1 MVRRTRAV
9 SRRDFLKLGGAGLA
23 GAALLGAAGC
33 GQGQQGG
40 GQVVKFFTGTAE
52 TTADERELIEIQVER
67 FQRQNP
73 KYTLEREAID
83 NDSLRQVIK
92 TRLQSDEPP
101 DVFSYDTGPGFGG
114 VLADAGLLLPLED
127 AYKKNGWDIYEWAK
141 QRATYDGKV
150 YGVPVQVEEIVVY
163 YNKDLV
169 TEEPQ
174 TVDELRQIADELKGR
189 GKIPFAFGDQE
200 QWPAGHIFSIGVS
213 NVLGRDGLDN
223 ILYGDGRWDTSEVV
237 GVVDLLFRNF
247 VESGYYPDG
256 VNALTYDDINALFF
270 SGQAAMNATG
280 TWLVSTIVDSVQDFE
295 VGFFPFPAIDGSD
308 ISPPAGVGGGLF
320 VANNAKNPDGG
331 IKFIDY
337 LLQDDT
343 ERLAMEKFNTIP
355 AHPVDTQGLDVP
367 ELFKGV
373 LDDLSKSTEA
383 GAFGYNIDVLTPQ
396 NFNEVM
402 FTGFQ
407 EVLNGSRSAAEQV
420 QALQAAWDEAKKK
433 GDVQTQG

>member
-9 SRRDFLKLGGAGLA
+9 SRRDFLKLGGVGLA
-23 GAALLGAAGC
+23 GAALLGAVGC
-33 GQGQQGG
+33 GQSQGG

-52 TTADERELIEIQVER
+52 TTADERELIEIQVDR
-67 FQRQNP
+67 FQKQNP

-127 AYKKNGWDIYEWAK
+127 AYKQNGWDIYEWAK
-141 QRATYDGKV
+141 QRATYNDKL
-150 YGVPVQVEEIVVY
+150 YGVPVQVEEVVVY